1 MGTVCWWGCFV
12 SQGRRAVPEPLT
24 TPPSSDSSSM
34 RLRSPFAW
42 QSELTPRVGVFSNPT
57 AVDMRPA
64 AGACIAELLQWS
76 ELPRSR
82 VDLLRTQDYQDW
94 SALHYAARSGLFG
107 GLPWHLLGSQL
118 AYVPIN
124 LRTKAGLTIL
134 QLCLWNQHASSVN
147 MILGDWSDAIQE
159 RISNPWVAR
168 ITFNDPQSLA
178 CGKHGELDLALMRNQ
193 INCARILVRRA
204 VCGTYSVRLHVG
216 WVFSRTWTNV

>member
-1 MGTVCWWGCFV
+1 
-12 SQGRRAVPEPLT
+12 
-24 TPPSSDSSSM
+24 M

-216 WVFSRTWTNV
+216 VVFSRTWTNV